1 MNSDIKTVKPLPGF
15 MLEVELTD
23 GRRGVFDLSPH
34 LSQPAMAALREEA
47 YFRQVSLLYGAAT
60 WPEGEDI
67 SPATLAAGLRA
78 AQVA

>member
-1 MNSDIKTVKPLPGF
+1 MQTDIKIVTPRADFRLQ
-15 MLEVELTD
+15 VELTD

-78 AQVA
+78 AQLA